1 MTFVLILKSVIFVGV
16 YLFKMQLNQQNMTES
31 KPLLH
36 PRKTLPLVFLGFGLI
51 LIAVSTYFILRESSS
66 QTDFSTVPVKVN
78 FAAPELTLTDIQGA
92 SHSLADY
99 RGQVVLVNLWATWCP
114 PCKEEMPA
122 LQSFYNKHR
131 DQGFMVVAI
140 NDGDPTKDVLQFVK
154 DYKLTFPVWLDPT
167 YLATERAFKSLN
179 LPTSFVIDRN
189 GVVQLQ
195 WVGGISRKM
204 LDKHVIP
211 LITEQ

>member
-1 MTFVLILKSVIFVGV
+1 
-16 YLFKMQLNQQNMTES
+16 MQLNQRNMTES
-31 KPLLH
+31 KPLIH
-36 PRKTLPLVFLGFGLI
+36 PRKTLPLIFLVFGLL
-51 LIAVSTYFILRESSS
+51 LIAISAYFILRDFSS
-66 QTDFSTVPVKVN
+66 QTDFSTVPIKVK
-78 FAAPELTLTDIQGA
+78 FAAPELTLTDIEGV

-122 LQSFYNKHR
+122 LESFYNKHKE
-131 DQGFMVVAI
+131 QGFVVVAI
-140 NDGDPTKDVLQFVK
+140 NDGDPTKDVLQFVR

-167 YLATERAFKSLN
+167 YVATEQAFKSLN

-189 GVVQLQ
+189 GIVQLQ

-211 LITEQ
+211 LITEQP

>member
-1 MTFVLILKSVIFVGV
+1 
-16 YLFKMQLNQQNMTES
+16 MQLNQQNMTES

-51 LIAVSTYFILRESSS
+51 LIGVSTYFILQESSP
-66 QTDFSTVPVKVN
+66 QTDFSTVPVRVN
-78 FAAPELTLTDIQGA
+78 FIAPELTLTDIQGG

-122 LQSFYNKHR
+122 LQSFYNKHK

-167 YLATERAFKSLN
+167 YIATEQAFKSLN

-204 LDKHVIP
+204 LDKYVIP

>member
-1 MTFVLILKSVIFVGV
+1 
-16 YLFKMQLNQQNMTES
+16 MTES

-36 PRKTLPLVFLGFGLI
+36 PRKMLPLVFFGFGLI
-51 LIAVSTYFILRESSS
+51 LIVGSAYFILRDSSP
-66 QTDFSTVPVKVN
+66 QTDFSTIPVKVN
-78 FAAPELTLTDIQGA
+78 YVAPELTLTDIQGA

-122 LQSFYNKHR
+122 LESFYNKHKE
-131 DQGFMVVAI
+131 QGFVVVAV

-167 YLATERAFKSLN
+167 YIATEQAFKSLN

-204 LDKHVIP
+204 LDQYVIP
-211 LITEQ
+211 LITEQQ

>member
-1 MTFVLILKSVIFVGV
+1 MS
-16 YLFKMQLNQQNMTES
+16 LNPQNMTES
-31 KPLLH
+31 KHLLH
-36 PRKTLPLVFLGFGLI
+36 PRITLPLVFLGFGLI
-51 LIAVSTYFILRESSS
+51 LIAVSTYFIWLESSP

-78 FAAPELTLTDIQGA
+78 FAAPQLTLSDIQGV

-99 RGQVVLVNLWATWCP
+99 RGQVVLVNLWATWCL
-114 PCKEEMPA
+114 PCKEEMPT
-122 LQSFYNKHR
+122 LQAFYSKYKE
-131 DQGFMVVAI
+131 QGFIVVAI

-154 DYKLTFPVWLDPT
+154 DYKLSFPVWLDPT
-167 YLATERAFKSLN
+167 YIATEQAFKSLN

-204 LDKHVIP
+204 LDKHVTP
-211 LITEQ
+211 LILEQ

>member
-1 MTFVLILKSVIFVGV
+1 
-16 YLFKMQLNQQNMTES
+16 MQLNQQNMTKS
-31 KPLLH
+31 KPLLR

-51 LIAVSTYFILRESSS
+51 LIGVSTFFILQESSP
-66 QTDFSTVPVKVN
+66 QTDFSTVPVRVN
-78 FAAPELTLTDIQGA
+78 FVSPELTLTDIQGV

-99 RGQVVLVNLWATWCP
+99 RGQVILVNLWATWCP

-122 LQSFYNKHR
+122 LQSFYNQHK

-189 GVVQLQ
+189 GVVQLH